1 MGKQSAQ
8 HLEFKGQERQ
18 QQKEDM
24 ADNNSSNSENLVEE
38 IKRKNSST
46 ENSSTL
52 KSVKSASINVIK
64 KGIKI
69 VNVTNKEKKAKESKP
84 SYLSP
89 DMFDYSK
96 GEASTLGF
104 EPLAAQTEKPE
115 ITIVRL
121 SDYTQVSH
129 HLHPKETTEDH
140 VEVPSSTQG
149 RALFAETRSAFLLS
163 NFHTMAKLKILFK
176 NDHLLCENS
185 NYDSEVHFGSK
196 IHFGSKFHFWINT
209 SH

>member
-1 MGKQSAQ
+1 MGKQQQSAPQ

-149 RALFAETRSAFLLS
+149 LFFLLRLACTS
-163 NFHTMAKLKILFK
+163 PKLSPCQRSVSEYLGVT
-176 NDHLLCENS
+176 LL
-185 NYDSEVHFGSK
+185 DGSMS
-196 IHFGSKFHFWINT
+196 FY
-209 SH
+209 